1 MTRPRTALPANG
13 GPAAQAP
20 ARWRDRRIGLLAGG
34 AAIGVLA
41 GAALGHR
48 VVQRHGRLG
57 RGEADGVT
65 LAVQRERQR
74 IARELHDAVGHG
86 LVVIAMHSRRLPAV
100 SAQAQSVA
108 RLIDETAQATL
119 RDMRQ
124 IIGTLRGAPEPGGWL
139 LSQRAAELIGRMPDR
154 RAVELEVTG
163 REPAL
168 PLDLRTT
175 ALHIVQESLANA
187 LKHGGGRLRVLI
199 EYGDELRITVTN
211 EGGHPPGDGWAGP
224 GGQGLR
230 GLVETVTARGGSF
243 TFGRPPGDGFL
254 VRARLPLPA
263 ARRPPGAPPGTPA
276 DAGTDAPG
284 EAPNEVPNE
293 VANEAPGDA
302 PGEASGGASSD
313 VMAHRP

>member
-1 MTRPRTALPANG
+1 MTRPRTAPRASG
-13 GPAAQAP
+13 GRTARAP
-20 ARWRDRRIGLLAGG
+20 ARWVRHPIVLVAGG
-34 AAIGVLA
+34 AAIGALA

-48 VVQRHGRLG
+48 VVHRYGRLC
-57 RGEADGVT
+57 RGPADEVA
-65 LAVQRERQR
+65 LAVQRERRR

-139 LSQRAAELIGRMPDR
+139 LSQRAAELVGRMPDG

-163 REPAL
+163 REPPL

-175 ALHIVQESLANA
+175 ALHVVQESLANA

-199 EYGDELRITVTN
+199 EYGDELRITVTD
-211 EGGHPPGDGWAGP
+211 EGGRPPGEGWAGP

-263 ARRPPGAPPGTPA
+263 ARRPPGAPSGAPSGALSGLPAGSGAGAPGN
-276 DAGTDAPG
+276 GPG
-284 EAPNEVPNE
+284 EA
-293 VANEAPGDA
+293 A
-302 PGEASGGASSD
+302 GGASSD